1 MGEEAA
7 RLREEIER
15 TRGDLTRDVDRLA
28 EKTSPSRI
36 VQRRVRSTRGR
47 LAGVKERVMG
57 TPDDR
62 AWDRV
67 SGSAREG
74 VSAAAEQA
82 REGVSA
88 AAEQAREGVSA
99 AAEQAREVG
108 GRAQEAAQEAVGGVR
123 EQTEGNPL
131 AAGLVAFGVGW
142 LVSSVLPPSEAETV
156 AAQRAG
162 QVAREHGGPVV
173 EEAKQS
179 ARAVGEDLKEH
190 AQDAASQVRDS
201 AQDAA
206 ETVREHARS
215 SVSG

>member
-62 AWDRV
+62 AWDRA
-67 SGSAREG
+67 SGS
-74 VSAAAEQA
+74 A

-142 LVSSVLPPSEAETV
+142 LVSSVLPPSEAETG